1 MKTRLVSAILACIM
15 LVSLTAC
22 ANERPGK
29 TPDES
34 TAQTTEAQTTENVTT
49 EETTEETAESA
60 AELAFNSQVLSDI
73 GLTYPEIAQKC
84 GELIGFGMP
93 SGGMAY
99 EFENGFGYIWSPDDI
114 EWNPELKDGDPYPV
128 PPKDENGNYDFSNFS
143 LPNPQVECSAIITSS
158 ADKLFLGLT
167 DSLRIS
173 EVENINGVSHIE
185 TGESGEFGNYC
196 SVFTY
201 EDKTIAVF
209 TAEKEII
216 TPNSIVTIE
225 KK

>member
-1 MKTRLVSAILACIM
+1 MKTRRISAILACIM

-22 ANERPGK
+22 ANDGPSK

-49 EETTEETAESA
+49 EEITEEAAESA
-60 AELAFNSQVLSDI
+60 AALTLNEDLLSDI
-73 GLTYPEIAQKC
+73 GLTYPEIAQKR

-158 ADKLFLGLT
+158 ADNLFLGLT
-167 DSLRIS
+167 DSLHIS
-173 EVENINGVSHIE
+173 EIEEIYSISHIK
-185 TGESGEFGNYC
+185 TGESGEFGNFC
-196 SVFTY
+196 SAFTY
-201 EDKTIAVF
+201 EDKKIAVF
-209 TAEKEII
+209 TTEKEII